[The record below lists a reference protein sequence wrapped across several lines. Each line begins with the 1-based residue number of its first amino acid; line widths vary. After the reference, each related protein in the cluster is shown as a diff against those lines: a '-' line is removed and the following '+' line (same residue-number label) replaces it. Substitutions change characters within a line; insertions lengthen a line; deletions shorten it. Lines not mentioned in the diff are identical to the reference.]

1 MRKITKAICVAL
13 SLMLLV
19 NLAGIEA
26 AASEPAAANQT
37 EGSGEVNDAAPDKTD
52 GADETDEPDDGAP
65 EDEKQDDGQSED
77 GNDAAQDDGSDST
90 DVPAGDEGTSSE
102 DVDLDAQLPEQGDAV
117 DDEKSIDT
125 QNITEVK
132 AEPVAGKN
140 ELKIIWNVVSGATY
154 KIETFRGSSSS
165 GGDVEKSK
173 TGITEGTGTIEVT
186 PGTQYTIKVTN
197 ENKSSDSA
205 EIPAILLAAPANL
218 KATAS
223 NGAVALSWS
232 AVALSWS
239 AVAGAESYKVAYNGK
254 EEVVTTPSFTAT
266 GLANGTKYNFSV
278 TAQKNLTDS
287 LNKPHP
293 YSSIAAAVSATPIG
307 NKPSQVTGLTGI
319 DGEKSA
325 ILTWSKA
332 AYADSYVVYR
342 YNSSKKTWDVV
353 KSGLTQ
359 LTYTDK
365 GLKAGQ
371 KYQYRIAG
379 VNSNGTGALSSSIK
393 ISVKKTPGTKIRS
406 IGYKAVLKSRA
417 PLFGTSK
424 SSKRLKYLSKGK
436 KVTTTNYGNGRYEI
450 KIGKKYYWISKDRL
464 KFKASIW
471 TTKDY
476 STKVKEDFVNKK
488 KYSSPSKY
496 LIWISHYTQRVVIYQ
511 GSKGKWKMIRSAK
524 CATGT
529 HLHMT
534 PKGKFKVGKKEKG
547 WFYKKTYEKPIVH
560 FKGQNSFHSR
570 IKNYK
575 GGYADATIGRPRS
588 KGSTRL
594 YDEDINFIYKKCPK
608 GTTVISL

>member
-26 AASEPAAANQT
+26 AASDPATANQA
-37 EGSGEVNDAAPDKTD
+37 EGSGEVNDVAPDKPD
-52 GADETDEPDDGAP
+52 SADESDKPDDSTP
-65 EDEKQDDGQSED
+65 EDEKQDDGQPED
-77 GNDAAQDDGSDST
+77 GNDAVQDDGSVST
-90 DVPAGDEGTSSE
+90 DVPAGNGETSSG

-117 DDEKSIDT
+117 DDEKSLDT
-125 QNITEVK
+125 QTIDKIN

-140 ELKIIWNVVSGATY
+140 ELKISWT
-154 KIETFRGSSSS
+154 
-165 GGDVEKSK
+165 GDKSK
-173 TGITEGTGTIEVT
+173 VYTVKASKSSNTTGNPDKTVEVTGLTTKIQVEQGIQYEITVTGKDDVSETGT
-186 PGTQYTIKVTN
+186 
-197 ENKSSDSA
+197 
-205 EIPAILLAAPANL
+205 IPAILLATPANL
-218 KATAS
+218 KAAAS
-223 NGAVALSWS
+223 SG

-287 LNKPHP
+287 LSNPHP

-332 AYADSYVVYR
+332 AYADSYAVYR

-436 KVTTTNYGNGRYEI
+436 KVTTTDYSRGRYEI

-547 WFYKKTYEKPIVH
+547 WFYKKTYENPSVH
-560 FKGQNSFHSR
+560 FKGQKSFHSR
-570 IKNYK
+570 IKNY
-575 GGYADATIGRPRS
+575 
-588 KGSTRL
+588 
-594 YDEDINFIYKKCPK
+594 
-608 GTTVISL
+608 

>member
-26 AASEPAAANQT
+26 AASDPATANQA
-37 EGSGEVNDAAPDKTD
+37 EGSGEVNDVAPDKPD
-52 GADETDEPDDGAP
+52 SADESDKPDDSTP
-65 EDEKQDDGQSED
+65 EDEKQDDGQPED
-77 GNDAAQDDGSDST
+77 GNDAVQDDGSVST
-90 DVPAGDEGTSSE
+90 DVPAGNGETSSG

-117 DDEKSIDT
+117 DDEKSLDT
-125 QNITEVK
+125 QTIDIIN

-140 ELKIIWNVVSGATY
+140 ELKISWT
-154 KIETFRGSSSS
+154 
-165 GGDVEKSK
+165 GDKSK
-173 TGITEGTGTIEVT
+173 VYTVKASKSSNTTGNPDKTVEVTGLTTKIQVEQGIQYEITVTGKDDVSETGT
-186 PGTQYTIKVTN
+186 
-197 ENKSSDSA
+197 
-205 EIPAILLAAPANL
+205 IPAILLATPANL
-218 KATAS
+218 KAAAS
-223 NGAVALSWS
+223 SG

-287 LNKPHP
+287 LSNPHP

-332 AYADSYVVYR
+332 AYADSYAVYR

-436 KVTTTNYGNGRYEI
+436 KVTTTDYSRGRYEI

-588 KGSTRL
+588 KGCVRL

>member
-37 EGSGEVNDAAPDKTD
+37 EGSGEVNDAAPD
-52 GADETDEPDDGAP
+52 DGAP

-90 DVPAGDEGTSSE
+90 DVPTGDEGTSSE
-102 DVDLDAQLPEQGDAV
+102 DVDLDAQLPEQGDAA

-125 QNITEVK
+125 QAITVIK

-140 ELKIIWNVVSGATY
+140 ELKISWNAASGEKY
-154 KIETFRGSSSS
+154 KIEIFRGNSPS
-165 GGDVEKSK
+165 GTAETSK
-173 TGITEGTGTIEVT
+173 TGIMEGTETIEVT

-197 ENKSSDSA
+197 EGNNSDTA
-205 EIPAILLAAPANL
+205 EIPAILLATPANL

-232 AVALSWS
+232 AVA
-239 AVAGAESYKVAYNGK
+239 GAESYKVVYNGGG
-254 EEVVTTPSFTAT
+254 EEVVTTPSFTVT

-287 LNKPHP
+287 LSNPHP

-332 AYADSYVVYR
+332 AYADSYAVYR

-588 KGSTRL
+588 KGCVRL

>member
-26 AASEPAAANQT
+26 AASDPATANQA
-37 EGSGEVNDAAPDKTD
+37 EGSGEVNDVAPDKPD
-52 GADETDEPDDGAP
+52 SADESDKPDDSTP
-65 EDEKQDDGQSED
+65 EDEKQDDGQPED
-77 GNDAAQDDGSDST
+77 GNDAVQDDGSVST
-90 DVPAGDEGTSSE
+90 DVPAGNGETSSG

-117 DDEKSIDT
+117 DDEKSLDT
-125 QNITEVK
+125 QTIDKIN

-140 ELKIIWNVVSGATY
+140 ELKISWT
-154 KIETFRGSSSS
+154 
-165 GGDVEKSK
+165 GGKSK
-173 TGITEGTGTIEVT
+173 VYTVKASKSSNTTGNPDKTVEVTGLTTKIQVEQGIQYEITVTGKDDVSETGT
-186 PGTQYTIKVTN
+186 
-197 ENKSSDSA
+197 
-205 EIPAILLAAPANL
+205 IPAILLATPANL
-218 KATAS
+218 KAAAS
-223 NGAVALSWS
+223 SG

-287 LNKPHP
+287 LSNPHP

-332 AYADSYVVYR
+332 AYADSYAVYR

-436 KVTTTNYGNGRYEI
+436 KVTTTDYSRGRYEI

-588 KGSTRL
+588 KGCVRL

>member
-1 MRKITKAICVAL
+1 M
-13 SLMLLV
+13 
-19 NLAGIEA
+19 
-26 AASEPAAANQT
+26 
-37 EGSGEVNDAAPDKTD
+37 
-52 GADETDEPDDGAP
+52 
-65 EDEKQDDGQSED
+65 
-77 GNDAAQDDGSDST
+77 
-90 DVPAGDEGTSSE
+90 
-102 DVDLDAQLPEQGDAV
+102 
-117 DDEKSIDT
+117 
-125 QNITEVK
+125 
-132 AEPVAGKN
+132 
-140 ELKIIWNVVSGATY
+140 
-154 KIETFRGSSSS
+154 
-165 GGDVEKSK
+165 
-173 TGITEGTGTIEVT
+173 
-186 PGTQYTIKVTN
+186 
-197 ENKSSDSA
+197 
-205 EIPAILLAAPANL
+205 
-218 KATAS
+218 
-223 NGAVALSWS
+223 
-232 AVALSWS
+232 
-239 AVAGAESYKVAYNGK
+239 
-254 EEVVTTPSFTAT
+254 
-266 GLANGTKYNFSV
+266 
-278 TAQKNLTDS
+278 
-287 LNKPHP
+287 
-293 YSSIAAAVSATPIG
+293 
-307 NKPSQVTGLTGI
+307 
-319 DGEKSA
+319 
-325 ILTWSKA
+325 
-332 AYADSYVVYR
+332 
-342 YNSSKKTWDVV
+342 
-353 KSGLTQ
+353 
-359 LTYTDK
+359 
-365 GLKAGQ
+365 
-371 KYQYRIAG
+371 
-379 VNSNGTGALSSSIK
+379 NSNGTGALSSSIK

-588 KGSTRL
+588 KGCVRL

>member
-52 GADETDEPDDGAP
+52 GADENDEPDDGAP

-102 DVDLDAQLPEQGDAV
+102 DVDLDAQLPEQGDAA

-140 ELKIIWNVVSGATY
+140 ELKIIWNAASGEKY
-154 KIETFRGSSSS
+154 KIETFKENSSS
-165 GGDVEKSK
+165 GAAERSK
-173 TGITEGTGTIEVT
+173 TGITAGTETIEVT

-197 ENKSSDSA
+197 EDDNSDTA
-205 EIPAILLAAPANL
+205 EIPAILLATPANL

-232 AVALSWS
+232 AVA
-239 AVAGAESYKVAYNGK
+239 GAESYKVAYNGGEK
-254 EEVVTTPSFTAT
+254 VVTTPSFTVT

-278 TAQKNLTDS
+278 TAQKNLIDS
-287 LNKPHP
+287 SSKSHL

-588 KGSTRL
+588 KGCVRL

>member
-65 EDEKQDDGQSED
+65 EDGKQDDGQSED

-102 DVDLDAQLPEQGDAV
+102 DVDLGAQLPEQGDAV
-117 DDEKSIDT
+117 DDEKSLDT
-125 QNITEVK
+125 QTIDEIK

-140 ELKIIWNVVSGATY
+140 ELKISWT
-154 KIETFRGSSSS
+154 
-165 GGDVEKSK
+165 GDKSK
-173 TGITEGTGTIEVT
+173 AYTVKTSKSSNTTGNPEKTVDVIGLTATIQVEQGIQYEITVTDKNNASETGT
-186 PGTQYTIKVTN
+186 
-197 ENKSSDSA
+197 
-205 EIPAILLAAPANL
+205 IPAILLATSANL
-218 KATAS
+218 KAVAS
-223 NGAVALSWS
+223 SG

-239 AVAGAESYKVAYNGK
+239 AVAGAESYKVAYNGGGEK
-254 EEVVTTPSFTAT
+254 VVTTPSCTVT

-287 LNKPHP
+287 SGSHP

-319 DGEKSA
+319 DGEKSS

-588 KGSTRL
+588 KGCVRL

>member
-26 AASEPAAANQT
+26 AASDPATANQA
-37 EGSGEVNDAAPDKTD
+37 EGSGEVNDVAPDKPD
-52 GADETDEPDDGAP
+52 SADESDKPDDSTP
-65 EDEKQDDGQSED
+65 EDEKQDDGQPED
-77 GNDAAQDDGSDST
+77 GNDAVQDDGSVST
-90 DVPAGDEGTSSE
+90 DVPAGNGETSSG

-117 DDEKSIDT
+117 DDEKSLDT
-125 QNITEVK
+125 QTIDKIN

-140 ELKIIWNVVSGATY
+140 ELKISWT
-154 KIETFRGSSSS
+154 
-165 GGDVEKSK
+165 GDKSK
-173 TGITEGTGTIEVT
+173 VYTVKASKSSNTTGNPDKTVEVTGLTTKIQVEQGIQYEITVTGKDDVSETGT
-186 PGTQYTIKVTN
+186 
-197 ENKSSDSA
+197 
-205 EIPAILLAAPANL
+205 IPAILLATPANL
-218 KATAS
+218 KAAAS
-223 NGAVALSWS
+223 SG

-287 LNKPHP
+287 LSNPHP

-332 AYADSYVVYR
+332 AYADSYAVYR

-436 KVTTTNYGNGRYEI
+436 KVTTTDYSRGRYEI

-588 KGSTRL
+588 KGCVRL

>member
-102 DVDLDAQLPEQGDAV
+102 DVDLDAQLPEQGDVA

-125 QNITEVK
+125 QAIQGIEVK
-132 AEPVAGKN
+132 PVAGKN
-140 ELKIIWNVVSGATY
+140 ELKISWNAASGAKY
-154 KIETFRGSSSS
+154 KIEIFRGDSSS
-165 GGDVEKSK
+165 GVVETSK
-173 TGITEGTGTIEVT
+173 TGITAGTATIEVT

-197 ENKSSDSA
+197 EDDGSDIA
-205 EIPAILLAAPANL
+205 EIPAILLATPANL

-232 AVALSWS
+232 AVA
-239 AVAGAESYKVAYNGK
+239 GAESYKVVYNGGGEK
-254 EEVVTTPSFTAT
+254 VVTTPSFTVT

-287 LNKPHP
+287 SNKPHL

-332 AYADSYVVYR
+332 AYADSYAVYR

-417 PLFGTSK
+417 PLFGTAK

-588 KGSTRL
+588 KGCVRL

>member
-26 AASEPAAANQT
+26 AASDPATANQA
-37 EGSGEVNDAAPDKTD
+37 EGSGEVNDVAPDKPD
-52 GADETDEPDDGAP
+52 SADESDKPDDSTP
-65 EDEKQDDGQSED
+65 EDEKQDDGQPED
-77 GNDAAQDDGSDST
+77 GNDAVQDDGSVST
-90 DVPAGDEGTSSE
+90 DVPAGNGETSSG

-117 DDEKSIDT
+117 DDEKSLDT
-125 QNITEVK
+125 QTIDKIN

-140 ELKIIWNVVSGATY
+140 ELKISWT
-154 KIETFRGSSSS
+154 
-165 GGDVEKSK
+165 GDKSK
-173 TGITEGTGTIEVT
+173 VYTVKAPKSSNTTGNPDKTVEVTGLTTKIQVEQGIQYEITVTGKDDVSETGT
-186 PGTQYTIKVTN
+186 
-197 ENKSSDSA
+197 
-205 EIPAILLAAPANL
+205 IPAILLATPANL
-218 KATAS
+218 KAAAS
-223 NGAVALSWS
+223 SG

-287 LNKPHP
+287 LSNPHP

-332 AYADSYVVYR
+332 AYADSYAVYR

-436 KVTTTNYGNGRYEI
+436 KVTTTDYSRGRYEI

-588 KGSTRL
+588 KGCVRL

>member
-26 AASEPAAANQT
+26 AASEPAAANQA
-37 EGSGEVNDAAPDKTD
+37 EGSGEVNDAAPDKTN
-52 GADETDEPDDGAP
+52 GADETDKPDDGAS

-77 GNDAAQDDGSDST
+77 GNDAVQDDGSVST
-90 DVPAGDEGTSSE
+90 DVPAGNEETSSG
-102 DVDLDAQLPEQGDAV
+102 DVDLDAQLPEQGDAA
-117 DDEKSIDT
+117 DDEKSVDT
-125 QNITEVK
+125 QAITTVK

-140 ELKIIWNVVSGATY
+140 ELKIIWDVASRSTY
-154 KIETFRGSSSS
+154 KIETFKGNSSNGSAEKVKS
-165 GGDVEKSK
+165 GIN
-173 TGITEGTGTIEVT
+173 TGTETIEVT
-186 PGTQYTIKVTN
+186 PGTEYIIKITD
-197 ENKSSDSA
+197 ENNSDTA
-205 EIPAILLAAPANL
+205 EIPAILLATPANL
-218 KATAS
+218 KAAAS
-223 NGAVALSWS
+223 NG

-239 AVAGAESYKVAYNGK
+239 AVAGAESYKVAYNGE

-266 GLANGTKYNFSV
+266 GLTNDTKYNFSV
-278 TAQKNLTDS
+278 TAQKT
-287 LNKPHP
+287 LNGSASKSYS

-307 NKPSQVTGLTGI
+307 DKPSQVTGLTGI

-332 AYADSYVVYR
+332 AYADSYAVYR

-436 KVTTTNYGNGRYEI
+436 NVTTTNYGNGRYEI

-588 KGSTRL
+588 KGCVRL

>member
-26 AASEPAAANQT
+26 AASEPAAANQA
-37 EGSGEVNDAAPDKTD
+37 EGSGEVNDAAPDKTN
-52 GADETDEPDDGAP
+52 GADETDKPDDGAS

-77 GNDAAQDDGSDST
+77 GNDAVQDDGSVST
-90 DVPAGDEGTSSE
+90 DVPAGNEETSSG
-102 DVDLDAQLPEQGDAV
+102 DVDLDAQLPEQGDAA

-125 QNITEVK
+125 QAIGDIT

-140 ELKIIWNVVSGATY
+140 ELKISWTPEIGAKYTIATY
-154 KIETFRGSSSS
+154 KGDNSS
-165 GGDVEKSK
+165 GKPEKEI
-173 TGITEGTGTIEVT
+173 TGIEAGTRTISVT
-186 PGTQYTIKVTN
+186 PGIKYIIKVTKESN
-197 ENKSSDSA
+197 SDTA
-205 EIPAILLAAPANL
+205 EIPAILLATPANL

-232 AVALSWS
+232 AVA
-239 AVAGAESYKVAYNGK
+239 GAESYKVVYNGG
-254 EEVVTTPSFTAT
+254 EEVVTTPSFTVT
-266 GLANGTKYNFSV
+266 GLTNGTKYDFSV
-278 TAQKNLTDS
+278 TAQKGLVDS
-287 LNKPHP
+287 SSKKYPN
-293 YSSIAAAVSATPIG
+293 SSIAAAVSATPIG
-307 NKPSQVTGLTGI
+307 DKPSQVTGFTGI

-332 AYADSYVVYR
+332 AYADSYAVYR

-371 KYQYRIAG
+371 KYQYRVAG
-379 VNSNGTGALSSSIK
+379 VNSNGTGTPSSTIK
-393 ISVKKTPGTKIRS
+393 VSVKKTPGTKVRS

-436 KVTTTNYGNGRYEI
+436 NVTTTDYSRGRYEI

-476 STKVKEDFVNKK
+476 STKVKEDFVNNK

-588 KGSTRL
+588 KGCVRL

>member
-26 AASEPAAANQT
+26 AASDPATANQA
-37 EGSGEVNDAAPDKTD
+37 EGSGEVNDVAPDKPD
-52 GADETDEPDDGAP
+52 SADESDKPDDSTP
-65 EDEKQDDGQSED
+65 EDEKQDDGQPED
-77 GNDAAQDDGSDST
+77 GNDAVQDDGSVST
-90 DVPAGDEGTSSE
+90 DVPAGNGETSSG

-117 DDEKSIDT
+117 DDEKSLDT
-125 QNITEVK
+125 QTIDKIN

-140 ELKIIWNVVSGATY
+140 ELKISWTGDKSKVYTVKASKSSNTTGNPDKTVEVTGLTTKIQVEQGIQYEITVTGKDVVS
-154 KIETFRGSSSS
+154 E
-165 GGDVEKSK
+165 
-173 TGITEGTGTIEVT
+173 TGT
-186 PGTQYTIKVTN
+186 
-197 ENKSSDSA
+197 
-205 EIPAILLAAPANL
+205 IPAILLATPANL
-218 KATAS
+218 KAAAS
-223 NGAVALSWS
+223 SG

-287 LNKPHP
+287 LSNPHP

-332 AYADSYVVYR
+332 AYADSYAVYR

-436 KVTTTNYGNGRYEI
+436 KVTTTDYSRGRYEI

-588 KGSTRL
+588 KGCVRL

>member
-26 AASEPAAANQT
+26 AASEPAAANQA

-52 GADETDEPDDGAP
+52 GADEADEPDDGAP

-77 GNDAAQDDGSDST
+77 GNDAVQDDGSDST

-102 DVDLDAQLPEQGDAV
+102 DVDLGAQLPEQGDAA

-125 QNITEVK
+125 QAITVIE

-140 ELKIIWNVVSGATY
+140 ELKISWT
-154 KIETFRGSSSS
+154 
-165 GGDVEKSK
+165 GDKSK
-173 TGITEGTGTIEVT
+173 TYTVKASKSSNTTGNPDKTVEVTGLTTTIQVEQGIQYEITVTDKADISETGT
-186 PGTQYTIKVTN
+186 
-197 ENKSSDSA
+197 
-205 EIPAILLAAPANL
+205 IPAILLATPANL
-218 KATAS
+218 KAAAS
-223 NGAVALSWS
+223 SG

-239 AVAGAESYKVAYNGK
+239 AVAGAESYKVAYNGGEK
-254 EEVVTTPSFTAT
+254 VVTTPSFTVT

-287 LNKPHP
+287 SSKSHL

-332 AYADSYVVYR
+332 AYADSYAVYR

-588 KGSTRL
+588 KGCVRL

>member
-26 AASEPAAANQT
+26 AASDPATANQA
-37 EGSGEVNDAAPDKTD
+37 EGSGEVNDVAPDKPD
-52 GADETDEPDDGAP
+52 SADESDKPDDSTP
-65 EDEKQDDGQSED
+65 EDEKQDDGQPED
-77 GNDAAQDDGSDST
+77 GNDAVQDDGSVST
-90 DVPAGDEGTSSE
+90 DVPAGNGETSSG

-117 DDEKSIDT
+117 DDEKSLDT
-125 QNITEVK
+125 QTIDKIN

-140 ELKIIWNVVSGATY
+140 ELKISWT
-154 KIETFRGSSSS
+154 
-165 GGDVEKSK
+165 GDKSK
-173 TGITEGTGTIEVT
+173 VYTVKASKSSNTTGNPDKTVEVTGLTTKIQVEQGIQYEITVTGKDDVSETGT
-186 PGTQYTIKVTN
+186 
-197 ENKSSDSA
+197 
-205 EIPAILLAAPANL
+205 IPAILLATPANL
-218 KATAS
+218 KAAAS
-223 NGAVALSWS
+223 SG

-287 LNKPHP
+287 LSNPHP

-436 KVTTTNYGNGRYEI
+436 KVTTTDYSRGRYEI

-588 KGSTRL
+588 KGCVRL